1 LGQMGIRRS
10 NPVFG
15 AARGVAA
22 MAACLVL
29 ANCASSGI
37 ASRVDPKYGVSS
49 SPRVVAFGEPVPKGG
64 GTYRVGKPY
73 TVAGRVYVPEEDVNY
88 REEGL
93 ASWYGDDFHGR
104 LTANGE
110 VFDMA
115 SLSAAHPTLPMPC
128 YARVTN
134 LSNGKSL
141 IVRVNDRGPYHGNR
155 LMDVSSRAAELLEFK
170 GNGVARVRVEY
181 VGRAPL
187 EGSDDRQLVATLRTG
202 APAPSPSLVRVASAR
217 PFVPEISSSGRPIR
231 GEVPLPEGR
240 PYSLGNTSAD
250 QASISATSEM
260 SASARPRSSGRVLE
274 NSRAV
279 SYEPDDRYS
288 SGVGAV
294 SAYAPIEPQGPRELL
309 AGRGLY

>member
-1 LGQMGIRRS
+1 M
-10 NPVFG
+10 
-15 AARGVAA
+15 
-22 MAACLVL
+22 
-29 ANCASSGI
+29 SSRI
-37 ASRVDPKYGVSS
+37 DPKYGVSS

-73 TVAGRVYVPEEDVNY
+73 TVGGRVYVPEEDVNY

-110 VFDMA
+110 VYDMS

-187 EGSDDRQLVATLRTG
+187 EGSDDRQLMATLRTG
-202 APAPSPSLVRVASAR
+202 VPAPSPSMVRVASAR
-217 PFVPEISSSGRPIR
+217 PFVPEMSSSNRPIR
-231 GEVPLPEGR
+231 GEVPMPEGR

-260 SASARPRSSGRVLE
+260 SASARMRSSSRVLE
-274 NSRAV
+274 NPRAV
-279 SYEPDDRYS
+279 SYENDDRYRPD
-288 SGVGAV
+288 VRAV
-294 SAYAPIEPQGPRELL
+294 SAYAPVDPRGPSELL

>member
-1 LGQMGIRRS
+1 MGKRRS
-10 NPVFG
+10 DPVFG

-22 MAACLVL
+22 VAACLVL

-73 TVAGRVYVPEEDVNY
+73 SVAGRVYVPEEDVHY

-155 LMDVSSRAAELLEFK
+155 LMDVSSRAAELLEFR

-187 EGSDDRQLVATLRTG
+187 EGSDDRQLMATLRTG
-202 APAPSPSLVRVASAR
+202 VPAPSPSLVRVASAR
-217 PFVPEISSSGRPIR
+217 PFVPEFSSSGRSIR

-260 SASARPRSSGRVLE
+260 SASARSRSSGRVLE
-274 NSRAV
+274 NPRAV
-279 SYEPDDRYS
+279 SYEADDRYS
-288 SGVGAV
+288 SGVGSV
-294 SAYAPIEPQGPRELL
+294 SAYAPIDPRGPSELL

>member
-1 LGQMGIRRS
+1 
-10 NPVFG
+10 
-15 AARGVAA
+15 

-29 ANCASSGI
+29 ANCASSSMS
-37 ASRVDPKYGVSS
+37 SRIDPKYGVSS
-49 SPRVVAFGEPVPKGG
+49 SPRVVAFGDPVPKGG

-73 TVAGRVYVPEEDVNY
+73 TVGGRVYVPEEDVNY

-134 LSNGKSL
+134 LGNGKSL
-141 IVRVNDRGPYHGNR
+141 IVRINDRGPYHGNR

-187 EGSDDRQLVATLRTG
+187 EGSDDRQLIATLRTG
-202 APAPSPSLVRVASAR
+202 VPAPSPSLVRVASAR
-217 PFVPEISSSGRPIR
+217 SFVPEMSSSSRPIR
-231 GEVPLPEGR
+231 GEVPMPAGR

-250 QASISATSEM
+250 QASISATSEI
-260 SASARPRSSGRVLE
+260 SASARVRSGSHVLE
-274 NSRAV
+274 NPRAV
-279 SYEPDDRYS
+279 SYESDDRYTPD
-288 SGVGAV
+288 VRTV
-294 SAYAPIEPQGPRELL
+294 SAYAPVDPRGPSELL

>member
-1 LGQMGIRRS
+1 MGIRRS
-10 NPVFG
+10 DPVFC

-22 MAACLVL
+22 VAACLVV

-37 ASRVDPKYGVSS
+37 ASRVDPKYGVAS
-49 SPRVVAFGEPVPKGG
+49 SPRVVALGDPVPKGG

-73 TVAGRVYVPEEDVNY
+73 VVAGRVYVPEEDVNY
-88 REEGL
+88 REEGM

-115 SLSAAHPTLPMPC
+115 SLTAAHPTLPIPS

-155 LMDVSSRAAELLEFK
+155 LIDVSNKAAELLEFK
-170 GNGVARVRVEY
+170 GVGVARVRVEY
-181 VGRAPL
+181 VARAPL
-187 EGSDDRQLVATLRTG
+187 EGSDDRQLVATLRT
-202 APAPSPSLVRVASAR
+202 AEPAPSPSLVRVASAR
-217 PFVPEISSSGRPIR
+217 AFVPEISSSARPIR
-231 GEVPLPEGR
+231 GEVPMPEGR

-250 QASISATSEM
+250 MASMSATSEM
-260 SASARPRSSGRVLE
+260 SASGRARSRGRFID
-274 NSRAV
+274 NPRAV
-279 SYEPDDRYS
+279 SYENYRAYAPAL
-288 SGVGAV
+288 GPAL
-294 SAYAPIEPQGPRELL
+294 AYAPIDPQGPRELR

>member
-1 LGQMGIRRS
+1 
-10 NPVFG
+10 V
-15 AARGVAA
+15 
-22 MAACLVL
+22 AACLVL
-29 ANCASSGI
+29 ANCASSSMS
-37 ASRVDPKYGVSS
+37 SRIDPKYGVSS

-73 TVAGRVYVPEEDVNY
+73 VVGGRVYVPEEDVNY

-110 VFDMA
+110 VYDMT

-155 LMDVSSRAAELLEFK
+155 LMDVSSRAAELLEFR

-187 EGSDDRQLVATLRTG
+187 EGSDDRQLMATLRTG
-202 APAPSPSLVRVASAR
+202 VPAPSPSMVRVASAR
-217 PFVPEISSSGRPIR
+217 PFVPEMSSSGRPIR
-231 GEVPLPEGR
+231 GEVPMPEGR

-260 SASARPRSSGRVLE
+260 SASARMRSSSRVLE
-274 NSRAV
+274 NPRAV
-279 SYEPDDRYS
+279 SYENDDRYTPD
-288 SGVGAV
+288 VRAV
-294 SAYAPIEPQGPRELL
+294 SAYAPVDPRGPSELL

>member
-1 LGQMGIRRS
+1 MGIRRS
-10 NPVFG
+10 DPVFR
-15 AARGVAA
+15 AARGAA
-22 MAACLVL
+22 AVAACLVL
-29 ANCASSGI
+29 ANCASGNLS
-37 ASRVDPKYGVSS
+37 SRVDPKYGVSS
-49 SPRVVAFGEPVPKGG
+49 SPRVVALGDPVPKGG

-73 TVAGRVYVPEEDVNY
+73 TVGGRVYVPEEDINY

-155 LMDVSSRAAELLEFK
+155 LMDVSSRAAELLEFR

-187 EGSDDRQLVATLRTG
+187 EGSDDRQLMATLRTG
-202 APAPSPSLVRVASAR
+202 VPAPSPSLVRVASAR
-217 PFVPEISSSGRPIR
+217 PFIPEMSSSGRPIR
-231 GEVPLPEGR
+231 GEVPMPEGR

-260 SASARPRSSGRVLE
+260 SASARSRSSSRVLE
-274 NSRAV
+274 NPRAV
-279 SYEPDDRYS
+279 SYENDDRFTPDVRS
-288 SGVGAV
+288 V
-294 SAYAPIEPQGPRELL
+294 SAYAPIDPRGPSELL

>member
-1 LGQMGIRRS
+1 
-10 NPVFG
+10 V
-15 AARGVAA
+15 
-22 MAACLVL
+22 AACLVL
-29 ANCASSGI
+29 ANCASSGKFS
-37 ASRVDPKYGVSS
+37 SRVDPKYGVSS
-49 SPRVVAFGEPVPKGG
+49 SPRVVALGDPVPKGG
-64 GTYRVGKPY
+64 GAYRVGKPY
-73 TVAGRVYVPEEDVNY
+73 TVGGRVYVPEEDVNY

-110 VFDMA
+110 VFDMG

-141 IVRVNDRGPYHGNR
+141 VVRVNDRGPYHGNR
-155 LMDVSSRAAELLEFK
+155 VMDVSSRAADLLEFK
-170 GNGVARVRVEY
+170 GNGIARVRVEY

-187 EGSDDRQLVATLRTG
+187 DGSDDRQLMATLRTG
-202 APAPSPSLVRVASAR
+202 VPAPSPSLVRVASAR
-217 PFVPEISSSGRPIR
+217 PFVPEMSRSSRPIR
-231 GEVPLPEGR
+231 GEVPMPEGR

-260 SASARPRSSGRVLE
+260 SASARSRSSSRVME
-274 NSRAV
+274 NPRAV
-279 SYEPDDRYS
+279 SYDDDERYAPDVRS
-288 SGVGAV
+288 V
-294 SAYAPIEPQGPRELL
+294 SAYAPVDPRGPSELL

>member
-1 LGQMGIRRS
+1 MGIRRS
-10 NPVFG
+10 DPVFRATRG
-15 AARGVAA
+15 AAAV
-22 MAACLVL
+22 AACLVL
-29 ANCASSGI
+29 ANCASGNLS
-37 ASRVDPKYGVSS
+37 SRVDPKYGVSS
-49 SPRVVAFGEPVPKGG
+49 SPRVVAFGDPVPKGG

-73 TVAGRVYVPEEDVNY
+73 TVGGRVYIPEEDINY

-187 EGSDDRQLVATLRTG
+187 EGSDDRQLMATLRTG
-202 APAPSPSLVRVASAR
+202 VPAPSPSLVRVASAR
-217 PFVPEISSSGRPIR
+217 PFVPEMSSSGRPIR
-231 GEVPLPEGR
+231 GEVPMPEGR

-260 SASARPRSSGRVLE
+260 SASARWRSSSRVVE
-274 NSRAV
+274 NPRAV
-279 SYEPDDRYS
+279 SYENDDRFTPD
-288 SGVGAV
+288 VRPV
-294 SAYAPIEPQGPRELL
+294 SAYAPIDPRGPSELL

>member
-1 LGQMGIRRS
+1 MGNRRS
-10 NPVFG
+10 DPVFG

-22 MAACLVL
+22 VAACLVL
-29 ANCASSGI
+29 ANCASSGLS
-37 ASRVDPKYGVSS
+37 SRVDPKYGVSS

-88 REEGL
+88 REEGM

-110 VFDMA
+110 VFDME
-115 SLSAAHPTLPMPC
+115 SLTAAHPTLPMPC

-155 LMDVSSRAAELLEFK
+155 LIDVSNKAAELLEFK
-170 GNGVARVRVEY
+170 GNGVAHVRVDY

-187 EGSDDRQLVATLRTG
+187 EGSDDRQLIATLRTG
-202 APAPSPSLVRVASAR
+202 VPAPSPSLVRVASAR
-217 PFVPEISSSGRPIR
+217 PFVPEAPPSGRAIR
-231 GEVPLPEGR
+231 GEVPMPEGR

-250 QASISATSEM
+250 QASINATSEM
-260 SASARPRSSGRVLE
+260 SASARTRSSGRVMNNPRE
-274 NSRAV
+274 V
-279 SYEPDDRYS
+279 SYEDDPRYAPEQRP
-288 SGVGAV
+288 VA
-294 SAYAPIEPQGPRELL
+294 AYAP
-309 AGRGLY
+309 

>member
-1 LGQMGIRRS
+1 MVLGRMGIRQS
-10 NPVFG
+10 DLVFR

-22 MAACLVL
+22 VATCLVL
-29 ANCASSGI
+29 ANCASSGKF
-37 ASRVDPKYGVSS
+37 ASRVDPRYGVSS

-73 TVAGRVYVPEEDVNY
+73 IVGGRVYVPEEDVNY

-110 VFDMA
+110 VFDME
-115 SLSAAHPTLPMPC
+115 SLTAAHPTLPMPC

-155 LMDVSSRAAELLEFK
+155 VMDVSSRAAELLEFK
-170 GNGVARVRVEY
+170 NNGLARVRVEY
-181 VGRAPL
+181 VARAPL
-187 EGSDDRQLVATLRTG
+187 EGSDDGQLLATLPTG
-202 APAPSPSLVRVASAR
+202 IPAPSPSLVRVASAHS
-217 PFVPEISSSGRPIR
+217 FIPELSSSARPIR
-231 GEVPLPEGR
+231 DEVPMPEGR

-250 QASISATSEM
+250 QASINATSEM
-260 SASARPRSSGRVLE
+260 SASARSRSAGRVLE
-274 NSRAV
+274 NPRAV
-279 SYEPDDRYS
+279 SYENDDRY
-288 SGVGAV
+288 APDV
-294 SAYAPIEPQGPRELL
+294 S
-309 AGRGLY
+309 

>member
-1 LGQMGIRRS
+1 
-10 NPVFG
+10 
-15 AARGVAA
+15 VAT
-22 MAACLVL
+22 CLVL

-37 ASRVDPKYGVSS
+37 SSRVDPKYGVSS

-134 LSNGKSL
+134 LNNGKSL
-141 IVRVNDRGPYHGNR
+141 VVRVNDRGPYHGNR

-187 EGSDDRQLVATLRTG
+187 EGSDDRQLIATLRTG
-202 APAPSPSLVRVASAR
+202 VPAPSPSLVRIASAR
-217 PFVPEISSSGRPIR
+217 PFVPEMSSSGRPIR
-231 GEVPLPEGR
+231 GEVPMPEGR

-250 QASISATSEM
+250 HASISATSEM
-260 SASARPRSSGRVLE
+260 SASARMRSSSRVLE
-274 NSRAV
+274 NPRAV
-279 SYEPDDRYS
+279 SYDNDDRYTPD
-288 SGVGAV
+288 VRPV
-294 SAYAPIEPQGPRELL
+294 SAYAPIDPRGPSELL